1 MSAATAPKS
10 KAKAGKKKTG
20 AKKAN
25 AEIDIRELERFLFHE
40 ARLLD
45 EQRWEEWERL
55 YGDDGEYWVPAARGQ
70 PDPQNHVSLIYE
82 TGLLRAVRIK
92 RFRHPNAFS
101 LQPPPRSAHLIGNV
115 MCDGLEEGS
124 GAILVRS
131 QFLMLQFRRDAQ
143 DVFGGTYT
151 HKLRRVGEGKGADGG
166 FRILR
171 KRVDLLNCDAPLA
184 NILLY
189 L

>member
-1 MSAATAPKS
+1 MNKPKDS
-10 KAKAGKKKTG
+10 V
-20 AKKAN
+20 
-25 AEIDIRELERFLFHE
+25 DIRELERFLFYE

-45 EQRWEEWERL
+45 EQHWDEWERL
-55 YGDDGEYWVPAARGQ
+55 YGDDGEYWVPAMPGQ
-70 PDPQNHVSLIYE
+70 PDPHNHVSLIYE

-101 LQPPPRSAHLIGNV
+101 LQPGPRSVHLISNV
-115 MCDGLEEGS
+115 MSDGVEEGS
-124 GAILVRS
+124 GAILVHS
-131 QFLMLQFRRDAQ
+131 KFIMLQFRRDTQ

-151 HKLRRVGEGKGADGG
+151 HKLKRTDDG
-166 FRILR
+166 FRILH
-171 KRVDLLNCDAPLA
+171 KRVDLINCDAPLA